1 MKLITPQE
9 LNSWIESGKEHQLI
23 DVRESYEIANSTMG
37 GYSIPMEM
45 IPGRLDEVRLD
56 IPVVIHCQ
64 SGRRSEAVVRWI
76 ESKRDSDNLYSL
88 QGGIVAWNELMASKE
103 A

>member
-9 LNSWIESGKEHQLI
+9 LATWIQSGKEHQLI
-23 DVRESYEIANSTMG
+23 DVRESYEIVNTSMG

-45 IPGRLDEVRLD
+45 IPERLDEIRLD

>member
-1 MKLITPQE
+1 M
-9 LNSWIESGKEHQLI
+9 ESGKEHQLI
-23 DVRESYEIANSTMG
+23 DVRETYEIANTTMG
-37 GYSIPMEM
+37 GFSIPMDK
-45 IPGRLDEVRLD
+45 IPERLDEIKLD

-76 ESKRDSDNLYSL
+76 ESKRDADNLYSL
-88 QGGIVAWNELMASKE
+88 QGGIVAWNELMDSKE